1 MGVFSEMSIEQERG
15 DSPTPA
21 NIVPSAPAEPETPA
35 WDEPA
40 VTAPPAF
47 EEEPHQKTEP
57 ETDPAALIQVNDAPD
72 GEQTVPQ
79 TSDAADGHENTADS
93 KDEDDAKRKAHEAAE
108 AQRKA
113 DWETSL
119 DKGIQGKEVKKVLPT
134 LHKTPP
140 NGTIGGV
147 FVCGGKSLNPGPR
160 GYAAPIATRRYLQ
173 AWQTK
178 PRPTPRRKRR
188 AALPLPRRSRRNR
201 R

>member
-15 DSPTPA
+15 DSPTSA

-108 AQRKA
+108 AWTSPKDQIPREGFPVCTKDHLSHSDEDYQSNQR
-113 DWETSL
+113 S
-119 DKGIQGKEVKKVLPT
+119 
-134 LHKTPP
+134 
-140 NGTIGGV
+140 
-147 FVCGGKSLNPGPR
+147 
-160 GYAAPIATRRYLQ
+160 
-173 AWQTK
+173 
-178 PRPTPRRKRR
+178 
-188 AALPLPRRSRRNR
+188 
-201 R
+201 